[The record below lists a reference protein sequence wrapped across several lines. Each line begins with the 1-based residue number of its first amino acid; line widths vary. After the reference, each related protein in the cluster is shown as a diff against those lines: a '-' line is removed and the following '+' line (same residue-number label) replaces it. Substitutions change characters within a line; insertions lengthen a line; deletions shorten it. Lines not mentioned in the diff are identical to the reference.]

1 MYAEDGF
8 LEKEAREADRADM
21 PPVISSSRP
30 EDDVTDRI
38 ASEVVNTVTT
48 GLVLY
53 TDAGSNPNPG
63 PTGWGVHGYLY
74 ADSTPSKGSGN
85 SRWLL
90 TRKGYVEKY
99 DAAKRVGLTEVTPI
113 HYIDGYGS
121 MLASGEHKPGN
132 DIGELMAAVR
142 ALEYAR
148 DFDVKRVVVRV
159 DSEYVR
165 RGMENRVNTWE
176 KNGWL
181 RSGGKPVSN
190 VELWKELTAARTR
203 LMERGVDVRF
213 IWVKAHSHHL
223 GNVLADKLA
232 TIGIALSAQ
241 GLPRN
246 EIGSTAAQGYWKYD
260 TGRHPML
267 ANRCLYFNSVA
278 RYQQPGVYY
287 LGDHGK
293 EDELLGKRISDG
305 AHTVARLAQPD
316 PAIELIRNYTTEL
329 AAGLDSIVIVRL
341 DQLFSPTTHRELI
354 AWGTAA
360 LLRPNAWRLDLN
372 CLDEEPG
379 GHTHK
384 PLSRECRPPRI
395 AMRAIEAI
403 SGLIERL
410 RLYEANDP
418 SITTTELTHKL
429 YDTKEKPGGK
439 KGDTFVAMELR
450 PEYGVGFAAM
460 TVSAN
465 YRVNGGAGDG
475 TASIPVTLTLGIDLL
490 NRNSLKR
497 LEKSGPRV
505 TLITWPESGRSFRYA
520 TVVQAGDDICISAG
534 TYSNLRVIP

>member
-1 MYAEDGF
+1 MYADNEV
-8 LEKEAREADRADM
+8 LEKEAREVDTAGVASA
-21 PPVISSSRP
+21 PAAVSSRRAGG
-30 EDDVTDRI
+30 DDPGTI
-38 ASEVVNTVTT
+38 ASEITT

-74 ADSTPSKGSGN
+74 ADAIPSKGSGN

-99 DAAKRVGLTEVTPI
+99 DAAKRVGVTEVTPI

-121 MLASGEHKPGN
+121 ILANGERKPTN
-132 DIGELMAAVR
+132 NVGELMAAVR
-142 ALEYAR
+142 ALEYAQE
-148 DFDVKRVVVRV
+148 FDVKRVIVRV

-165 RGMENRVNTWE
+165 RGMESWVATWE
-176 KNGWL
+176 RNGWMK
-181 RSGGKPVSN
+181 RGGEPVPN
-190 VELWKELTAARTR
+190 VELWKELTGARAR
-203 LMERGVDVRF
+203 LIDRGADVRF
-213 IWVKAHSHHL
+213 VWVKSHSHHL
-223 GNVLADKLA
+223 GNVIADKLA
-232 TIGIALSAQ
+232 TIGVALSAQ
-241 GLPRN
+241 GLLKN
-246 EIGSTAAQGYWKYD
+246 EISSATAQGYWKYD

-278 RYQQPGVYY
+278 QYQQPGEYY

-316 PAIELIRNYTTEL
+316 PAIELVRNYTTEL

-341 DQLFSPTTHRELI
+341 DQLFSATTHRELLT
-354 AWGTAA
+354 WGTSA

-403 SGLIERL
+403 FSLIERL
-410 RLYEANDP
+410 RLYEAQDP
-418 SITTTELTHKL
+418 SITATDLTAQL
-429 YDTKEKPGGK
+429 YETKEKATGK
-439 KGDTFVAMELR
+439 KGETLTVTELR

-460 TVSAN
+460 TVPAN
-465 YRVNGGAGDG
+465 YRINADTGDG
-475 TASIPVTLTLGIDLL
+475 TATIAVTLTLGIDLL

-505 TLITWPESGRSFRYA
+505 TLITWPESTRSFRYA
-520 TVVQAGDDICISAG
+520 TVIRAGEDICISAG

>member
-8 LEKEAREADRADM
+8 LEKEARDADAADT
-21 PPVISSSRP
+21 PPVNSSSRP
-30 EDDVTDRI
+30 ADDVPDRL
-38 ASEVVNTVTT
+38 ASEVTT

-74 ADSTPSKGSGN
+74 ADSAPSKGSGN

-113 HYIDGYGS
+113 HYVDGYGS
-121 MLASGEHKPGN
+121 MLITGERRPSN
-132 DIGELMAAVR
+132 DIGELTAAAR
-142 ALEYAR
+142 ALEYAQ
-148 DFDVKRVVVRV
+148 DFDVKRVVIRV

-165 RGMENRVNTWE
+165 RGMESWVDTWE
-176 KNGWL
+176 KNGWI
-181 RSGGKPVSN
+181 RRGGRPVSN

-203 LMERGVDVRF
+203 LLERGVDVRF

-246 EIGSTAAQGYWKYD
+246 EISSAAAQGYWKYD

-278 RYQQPGVYY
+278 QYQQPGVYY

-305 AHTVARLAQPD
+305 AHTVTRLSAPD

-329 AAGLDSIVIVRL
+329 AAGLDSIIIVRL

-354 AWGTAA
+354 TWGTAA
-360 LLRPNAWRLDLN
+360 LLRPNTWRLDLN

-410 RLYEANDP
+410 RLYEAHDA
-418 SITTTELTHKL
+418 SITTTDLTGHL
-429 YDTKEKPGGK
+429 YETKEKPAAK
-439 KGDTFVAMELR
+439 KGEPQVVMELR
-450 PEYGVGFAAM
+450 PEYGVGFASM
-460 TVSAN
+460 SVCAN
-465 YRVNGGAGDG
+465 YHAADSV
-475 TASIPVTLTLGIDLL
+475 ASIPLTLTLGIDLL

-497 LEKSGPRV
+497 LEKSSPTV

-520 TVVQAGDDICISAG
+520 TVVKAGEDICISAG

>member
-1 MYAEDGF
+1 MYVD
-8 LEKEAREADRADM
+8 REVPENETSVVDTAGA
-21 PPVISSSRP
+21 PSGISSSRRGG
-30 EDDVTDRI
+30 DVPDST
-38 ASEVVNTVTT
+38 ASEATT

-74 ADSTPSKGSGN
+74 ADAPPSKGSGN

-113 HYIDGYGS
+113 HYVDGYGS
-121 MLASGEHKPGN
+121 ILATGERKPTN
-132 DIGELMAAVR
+132 NIGELMAAAR
-142 ALEYAR
+142 ALEYAQ
-148 DFDVKRVVVRV
+148 DFDVKRVIVMV

-165 RGMENRVNTWE
+165 RGMESWVSTWE
-176 KNGWL
+176 RNGWL
-181 RSGGKPVSN
+181 KRGGEPVPN
-190 VELWKELTAARTR
+190 VELWKELTAARAR
-203 LMERGVDVRF
+203 LTERGADVKF
-213 IWVKAHSHHL
+213 IWIKSHSHHL

-241 GLPRN
+241 GVLRN
-246 EIGSTAAQGYWKYD
+246 EISSAAAPGYWKYD

-267 ANRCLYFNSVA
+267 ANRCLYFNSVTQ
-278 RYQQPGVYY
+278 YQQPGEYY

-293 EDELLGKRISDG
+293 EDELLGKRVSDG
-305 AHTVARLAQPD
+305 AHTVTRLARPD
-316 PAIELIRNYTTEL
+316 PAIEIIRNYTTEL

-341 DQLFSPTTHRELI
+341 DQLFSATTHRELLT
-354 AWGTAA
+354 WGTAA
-360 LLRPNAWRLDLN
+360 LLRPNVWRLDLN

-395 AMRAIEAI
+395 AMRAIQAI
-403 SGLIERL
+403 SSLIERL
-410 RLYEANDP
+410 HLYEAHDP
-418 SITTTELTHKL
+418 SITATDLTTQL
-429 YDTKEKPGGK
+429 YETKEKPAGR
-439 KGDTFVAMELR
+439 KGETLAVTELR

-460 TVSAN
+460 TVSAS
-465 YRVNGGAGDG
+465 YRTNGDAGDS
-475 TASIPVTLTLGIDLL
+475 TPTIPVTLTLGIDLL

-497 LEKSGPRV
+497 LEKSSPRV

-520 TVVQAGDDICISAG
+520 TVVNAGEDVCISAG
-534 TYSNLRVIP
+534 TYSNLRVIS